1 MGAASAAL
9 GCVLHAAAGQPDAPG
24 GAAADNDVISCGLAA
39 LQAAAENAAR
49 LSQSSAARI
58 GAAKGL
64 AAALGAP
71 HMLPGVE
78 PGSAWLL
85 CHVEHEQTAKQAL
98 QV

>member
-9 GCVLHAAAGQPDAPG
+9 GCVLEAVASRPDAPG
-24 GAAADNDVISCGLAA
+24 GAAADALSQGLAA
-39 LQAAAENAAR
+39 LRAAAGNAPR
-49 LSQSSAARI
+49 LSQSSAARVGI
-58 GAAKGL
+58 AKGL

-71 HMLPGVE
+71 HMLPGTD

-85 CHVEHEQTAKQAL
+85 RRAEHEPTAKQAL

>member
-1 MGAASAAL
+1 MASGAL
-9 GCVLHAAAGQPDAPG
+9 GCVLDAAASRPGAPG
-24 GAAADNDVISCGLAA
+24 GAAADTLSQGLAA
-39 LQAAAENAAR
+39 LRAAAGNAPR
-49 LSQSSAARI
+49 LSQSSAART
-58 GAAKGL
+58 GVARGL

-85 CHVEHEQTAKQAL
+85 RRAEHEQTAKQAL